1 MLQLP
6 PKTDDLVAVEL
17 TPEEREV
24 YAKLHKDAAAEFS
37 RLRAMGE
44 RVINTSLFKIMSAL
58 QLKPPCVTLLPDLGV
73 FAFALRCSRAST
85 QPLRQATSMSQAEL
99 WGAHAREGTTR
110 AGLLLPLRRVC
121 SGGCLS
127 QKDLEV
133 KAGGAG
139 GGRADG
145 AGGDVQRP
153 RGLLPCPDTVECS
166 MCLEAPE
173 NPVRTCLI
181 V

>member
-1 MLQLP
+1 M
-6 PKTDDLVAVEL
+6 
-17 TPEEREV
+17 
-24 YAKLHKDAAAEFS
+24 
-37 RLRAMGE
+37 RAW
-44 RVINTSLFKIMSAL
+44 R
-58 QLKPPCVTLLPDLGV
+58 P
-73 FAFALRCSRAST
+73 
-85 QPLRQATSMSQAEL
+85 
-99 WGAHAREGTTR
+99 TR

-139 GGRADG
+139 GAGGGEADG
-145 AGGDVQRP
+145 AGGDMQRP

-173 NPVRTCLI
+173 NPVRTCVMWAQRGLCCESNTLPTCACSQQDDD
-181 V
+181 

>member
-1 MLQLP
+1 MC
-6 PKTDDLVAVEL
+6 A
-17 TPEEREV
+17 
-24 YAKLHKDAAAEFS
+24 
-37 RLRAMGE
+37 
-44 RVINTSLFKIMSAL
+44 
-58 QLKPPCVTLLPDLGV
+58 
-73 FAFALRCSRAST
+73 
-85 QPLRQATSMSQAEL
+85 
-99 WGAHAREGTTR
+99 WGPTR

-121 SGGCLS
+121 SGGRLS

-139 GGRADG
+139 GGEADG

-173 NPVRTCLI
+173 NPVRTCVMWAQRGLRCESSTLPTYACSQQDDDC
-181 V
+181 